1 MGIKMD
7 NEQATKLPF
16 EPSVLIEHGDV
27 GALTKSNF
35 GNGGPGDGN
44 GGGAGY
50 S

>member
-1 MGIKMD
+1 ME

-27 GALTKSNF
+27 GTLTESAF
-35 GNGGPGDGN
+35 TGSGPGDGN
-44 GGGAGY
+44 GGGGGY

>member
-1 MGIKMD
+1 MASQD
-7 NEQATKLPF
+7 TEKLPF
-16 EPSVLIEHGDV
+16 EPSAFVEHGDV
-27 GALTKSNF
+27 SELTQSNF